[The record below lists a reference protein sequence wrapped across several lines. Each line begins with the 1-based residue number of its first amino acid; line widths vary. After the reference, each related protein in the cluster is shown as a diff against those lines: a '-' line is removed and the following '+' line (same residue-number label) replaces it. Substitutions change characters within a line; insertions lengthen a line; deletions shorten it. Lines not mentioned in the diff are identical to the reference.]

1 MTVDEQVRVETMG
14 MRLGYLDLIPFMV
27 GVTALLS
34 QELVSLAFQAFILA
48 LTRNFI
54 IHGGR
59 SLGLGSDYR
68 DPTKHTTLNIRI
80 PVVAAWICLIALPAP
95 LTLAALGGGF
105 IAQWFIDRPILAEL
119 PIPSWY
125 LEMRPRLAYVV
136 AGCHIHAVPN
146 DELITAAVN
155 EFRV

>member
-14 MRLGYLDLIPFMV
+14 MRLGYLGLIPFV
-27 GVTALLS
+27 FGAVTALLS
-34 QELVSLAFQAFILA
+34 QELVSLAFQAFILYSLAILSFMGGVHWGLA
-48 LTRNFI
+48 LITGTRQSTRLLI
-54 IHGGR
+54 
-59 SLGLGSDYR
+59 SVV
-68 DPTKHTTLNIRI
+68 

-95 LTLAALGGGF
+95 LTLAVLGGGF

-136 AGCHIHAVPN
+136 AGCH
-146 DELITAAVN
+146 LFML
-155 EFRV
+155 FRMMS

>member
-14 MRLGYLDLIPFMV
+14 MRLGYLGLIPFV
-27 GVTALLS
+27 FGAITALLS
-34 QELVSLAFQAFILA
+34 QQLVSLAFQAFILYSLAILSFMGGVHWGLA
-48 LTRNFI
+48 LITGTRPSTRLLI
-54 IHGGR
+54 
-59 SLGLGSDYR
+59 SVV
-68 DPTKHTTLNIRI
+68 

-95 LTLAALGGGF
+95 LTLAVLGGGF

-136 AGCHIHAVPN
+136 AGCH
-146 DELITAAVN
+146 LFML
-155 EFRV
+155 FRMMS

>member
-14 MRLGYLDLIPFMV
+14 MRLGYLGLIPFV
-27 GVTALLS
+27 FGAATALLS
-34 QELVSLAFQAFILA
+34 QELVSLAFQAFILYSLAILSFMGGVHWGLA
-48 LTRNFI
+48 LITGTRQSTRLLI
-54 IHGGR
+54 
-59 SLGLGSDYR
+59 SVV
-68 DPTKHTTLNIRI
+68 

-95 LTLAALGGGF
+95 LTLAVLGGGF

-136 AGCHIHAVPN
+136 AGCH
-146 DELITAAVN
+146 LFML
-155 EFRV
+155 FRMMS

>member
-14 MRLGYLDLIPFMV
+14 MRLGYLGLIPFVFGAVM
-27 GVTALLS
+27 ALLS
-34 QELVSLAFQAFILA
+34 QELVSLAFQAFILYSLAILSFMGGVHWGLA
-48 LTRNFI
+48 LITGTRQSTRLLI
-54 IHGGR
+54 
-59 SLGLGSDYR
+59 SVV
-68 DPTKHTTLNIRI
+68 

-95 LTLAALGGGF
+95 LTLAVLGGGF

-136 AGCHIHAVPN
+136 AGCH
-146 DELITAAVN
+146 LFML
-155 EFRV
+155 FRMMS

>member
-14 MRLGYLDLIPFMV
+14 MRLGYLGLIPFMF
-27 GVTALLS
+27 GAVTALLS
-34 QELVSLAFQAFILA
+34 QELVSLAFQAFILYSLAILSFMGGVHWGLA
-48 LTRNFI
+48 LITGTRQSTRLLI
-54 IHGGR
+54 
-59 SLGLGSDYR
+59 SVV
-68 DPTKHTTLNIRI
+68 

-95 LTLAALGGGF
+95 LTLAVLGGGF

-136 AGCHIHAVPN
+136 AGCH
-146 DELITAAVN
+146 LFML
-155 EFRV
+155 FRMMS

>member
-14 MRLGYLDLIPFMV
+14 MRLGYLGLIPFMV
-27 GVTALLS
+27 GAVTALLS
-34 QELVSLAFQAFILA
+34 QELVSLAFQAFILYSLAILSFMGGVHWGLA
-48 LTRNFI
+48 LITGTRQSTRLLI
-54 IHGGR
+54 
-59 SLGLGSDYR
+59 SVV
-68 DPTKHTTLNIRI
+68 

-95 LTLAALGGGF
+95 LTLAVLGGGF

-136 AGCHIHAVPN
+136 AGCH
-146 DELITAAVN
+146 LFML
-155 EFRV
+155 FRMMS

>member
-14 MRLGYLDLIPFMV
+14 MRLGYLGLIPFV
-27 GVTALLS
+27 FGAGTALLS
-34 QELVSLAFQAFILA
+34 QEVVSLAFQAFILYSLAILSFMGGVHWGLA
-48 LTRNFI
+48 LITGTRQSTRLLI
-54 IHGGR
+54 
-59 SLGLGSDYR
+59 SVV
-68 DPTKHTTLNIRI
+68 

-95 LTLAALGGGF
+95 LTLAVLGGGF

-136 AGCHIHAVPN
+136 AGCH
-146 DELITAAVN
+146 LFML
-155 EFRV
+155 FRMMS